1 MANLFMEEF
10 EKKALATATL
20 KPGFWFRYV
29 DDTLSS
35 WSHGLDNLQKFLD
48 HINSL
53 HPSIKFTFE
62 VQKDDKTIPCLDV
75 LFTIHDDGSL
85 GHKVYRKPTHTDRYL
100 HYNSFHHPSIKNS
113 VCKTLINRAKTIC
126 EVSNNNDE
134 LEHLRNVLKMN
145 GYPRHFIDNAMK
157 TPQSIHQKIEYQSSV
172 CLPYIGPASHKIER
186 ILRNEAGIK
195 VYHSSENKLF
205 RALCTHKDNVN
216 ESQKP
221 GVYRIPC
228 ECGLVYIG
236 ETGRNL
242 SIRLKEHKTNCEKT
256 EQDKSAVAKHTWTYD
271 HRIKWDEATILAIDS
286 HKFSRKMRESI
297 EIEKHNTIDQEG
309 KPLDSTWR
317 ALFNVQN

>member
-1 MANLFMEEF
+1 M
-10 EKKALATATL
+10 
-20 KPGFWFRYV
+20 
-29 DDTLSS
+29 
-35 WSHGLDNLQKFLD
+35 
-48 HINSL
+48 
-53 HPSIKFTFE
+53 SIYYE
-62 VQKDDKTIPCLDV
+62 YIIV
-75 LFTIHDDGSL
+75 LFVETP
-85 GHKVYRKPTHTDRYL
+85 RKFIT
-100 HYNSFHHPSIKNS
+100 
-113 VCKTLINRAKTIC
+113 AK
-126 EVSNNNDE
+126 
-134 LEHLRNVLKMN
+134 L
-145 GYPRHFIDNAMK
+145 
-157 TPQSIHQKIEYQSSV
+157 

-228 ECGLVYIG
+228 ECDLVYIG

-242 SIRLKEHKTNCEKT
+242 SVRLKEHKTNCEKA
-256 EQDKSAVAKHTWTYD
+256 EQDKSALAKHTWTYD
-271 HRIKWDEATILAIDS
+271 HRIKWDEAMTILAIDS
-286 HKFSRKMRESI
+286 HRFSRKMRESI